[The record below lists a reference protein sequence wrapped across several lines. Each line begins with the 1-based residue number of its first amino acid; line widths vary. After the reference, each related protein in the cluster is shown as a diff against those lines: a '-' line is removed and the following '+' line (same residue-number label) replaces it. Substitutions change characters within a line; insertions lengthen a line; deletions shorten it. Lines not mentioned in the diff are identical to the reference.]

1 MRTLLILL
9 CCTIACCSCNAQ
21 PLVIN
26 NGSNTSSD
34 PNNGIPQ
41 LPTVTPD
48 GTTAFFQPVITPTAI
63 ALQPL
68 TDAAQAP
75 VLDPIEVGS
84 IGDETVFGKHMHNLV
99 DAGLFSGSVLVARHG
114 QILLRH
120 GYGMANT
127 TTHNTATTRFRLASL
142 SKQFTATLVL
152 RWHEQGRLNI
162 DDGICHYIEACP
174 PAWGQVTI
182 RHLLSHSSGIP
193 DYTEF
198 RNFDAT
204 QANAT
209 TREELIARFRN
220 NPLQFTPGSAFR
232 YSNSGYVLLGAIL
245 EYVTGTPYA
254 DLIRNEITAPLGL
267 NDTGYDHSRNGND
280 PSLAHGWLRRGV
292 AAAAID
298 ASTLDSAGALYS
310 TVDDL
315 FRWDRALAEGRML
328 HADTLAMMRT
338 PQIKRYGL
346 GVMLYPLGNM
356 TVVHHDGMASGIRT
370 FLGNFTDND
379 ITVVILSN
387 YETTDVE
394 GIATY
399 LAQLASQ

>member
-1 MRTLLILL
+1 MRFLLIILSL
-9 CCTIACCSCNAQ
+9 AVVCSSCSAQ

-26 NGSNTSSD
+26 NGNSD
-34 PNNGIPQ
+34 TNNIPQ
-41 LPTVTPD
+41 LPTITPD

-68 TDAAQAP
+68 TDAAPAP

-84 IGDETVFGKHMHNLV
+84 IGDDSVFGTHMRNLV
-99 DAGLFSGSVLVARHG
+99 DAGLFSGSVLVARRG

-120 GYGMANT
+120 GYGMANNT
-127 TTHNTATTRFRLASL
+127 ILNTATTRFRIASL

-152 RWHEQGRLNI
+152 RLHEQGRLNI
-162 DDGICHYIEACP
+162 DDGICNYIEACP
-174 PAWGQVTI
+174 PAWAQITI

-204 QANAT
+204 QAIPT
-209 TREELIARFRN
+209 TREELIARFRD
-220 NPLQFTPGSAFR
+220 NPLLFTPGNAFR
-232 YSNSGYVLLGAIL
+232 YSNSGYVLLGSIL

-280 PSLAHGWLRRGV
+280 PSLAQGWLRQGV
-292 AAAAID
+292 VADAID
-298 ASTLDSAGALYS
+298 TSTLDAAGALYS

-315 FRWDRALAEGRML
+315 FRWDRALTEGRML
-328 HADTLAMMRT
+328 RAETLAMMRT
-338 PQIKRYGL
+338 PQVKRYGL

-356 TVVHHDGMASGIRT
+356 SVVHHDGMASGMRT
-370 FLGNFTDND
+370 FLGNFTAND
-379 ITVVILSN
+379 ITVIVLSN
-387 YETTDVE
+387 YETADVD